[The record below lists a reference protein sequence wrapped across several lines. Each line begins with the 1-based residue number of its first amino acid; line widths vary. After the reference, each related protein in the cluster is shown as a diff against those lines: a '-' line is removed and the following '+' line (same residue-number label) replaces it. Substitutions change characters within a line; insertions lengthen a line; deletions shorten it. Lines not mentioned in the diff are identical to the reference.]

1 MRKISL
7 LITMMPINPRLVNR
21 FSPVHILRLAPGLLA
36 LLGPNLSAQVAPSA
50 SSSTGAAAEA
60 PVQLSVFEVSA
71 TADVGYQAGN
81 TTSGS
86 RLNSSLKDTAAA
98 VMVFTPEFMSDFSAT
113 GLADIIGYAPN
124 MQVDMLDTAADASPQ
139 FIGGSDLTDT
149 RIRVRGLSAST
160 ALDFFETSIAI
171 DNYNTERLE
180 LSSGPNSI
188 LFGFGQSGG
197 LVNIMTKSANLNRN
211 RTAVRTQFGEWNFA
225 RYELDHNHV
234 LIKDKLAVRLN
245 GLQQWGDGWR
255 QHEFNDSSR
264 GAISLR
270 AAPWRKTTLV
280 AGYENGEMNA
290 SVARPLNAFDNL
302 ALWQASGAPLKAD
315 AAWTTADRAFG
326 INRRT
331 AVRNTFV
338 TGTDGGAP
346 FVLTT
351 SNVANFRLLES
362 TFENNNINSTS
373 QAGLTLT
380 PRQQFPFDYNS
391 YGPGATRDTNFD
403 RLVARL
409 EQRVTETF
417 SVELAYNREYTSQL
431 VHAPSGNQ
439 VQFGGDPNIV
449 IPNPDGS
456 ATPIP
461 NARAGDLYVEGRWT
475 GDRGETRNEVIR
487 GSAAWQVNLG
497 KFGLHKLAALG
508 EHGVYRAFRYPQ
520 SEILVDDNNVPI
532 GNAAQPEIA
541 ANQLWRR
548 QYVTEGNYS
557 TYYPGSPLEPVTVI
571 RNGRTYHNRYV
582 DSSIAGGDIERTMN
596 TVQAATQ
603 SSFLDGR
610 LIFTGGIRW
619 DRIKLDQYGDTR
631 LTATHP
637 DVVSG
642 RKLLNTVTFTDEI
655 EDTNRFDP
663 VTGTVGAVYHAS
675 KLFSVFYNRANNN
688 GQPKLNVR
696 VLPDETLPEPSTGE
710 SDDYGVMVNL
720 LDGKVFMRLTA
731 YETTQRKTA
740 GGTFAIGL
748 NSGEN
753 NLVAPS
759 TRILETLLAN
769 NRIDQAAYNEHVI
782 GDEANLS
789 GTSDVR
795 NSGYELSTW
804 LNLSR
809 NLTGVFNFS
818 YTKTDRSSIV
828 PEFEGW
834 FERESAFW
842 NSTPGASSLVNPTAG
857 SSIAGDTQ
865 TLKDIMQGI
874 RAFYGFG
881 YGERPYKA
889 NLSGRYSFTEGRLKG
904 AFAGLG
910 IRWQGKSKLGRY
922 ILGRDNN
929 GFRIFGD
936 TIYGPEDFKMDAFL
950 GYRRKLSMFSGKPQ
964 LLVQLNVSNLT
975 DEDEY
980 MPLRY
985 NPLVSGYAR
994 VLLLEPR
1001 RFRFTVGLEF

>member
-1 MRKISL
+1 MCA
-7 LITMMPINPRLVNR
+7 TPT
-21 FSPVHILRLAPGLLA
+21 LAVGFRPAHFLSLA
-36 LLGPNLSAQVAPSA
+36 LFAALTVIGSAQVAPPAVATTAA
-50 SSSTGAAAEA
+50 STET

-98 VMVFTPEFMSDFSAT
+98 VMVFTPEFLSDFNANS
-113 GLADIIGYAPN
+113 LADIVGYSPN
-124 MQVDMLDTAADASPQ
+124 MQIDMLDTAADANPQ

-171 DNYNTERLE
+171 DTYNTERVE

-197 LVNIMTKSANLNRN
+197 LVNIMTKSANLSRN
-211 RTAVRTQFGEWNFA
+211 RTAVRAQFGDWNYA
-225 RYELDHNHV
+225 RYELDHNQV
-234 LIKDKLAVRLN
+234 LIKDKLALRLN
-245 GLQQWGDGWR
+245 GLQQWADGWR
-255 QHEFNDSSR
+255 EHEFNDSSR

-270 AAPWRKTTLV
+270 AAPWRKTTLT

-315 AAWTTADRAFG
+315 AAWTTADRNTG

-338 TGTDGGAP
+338 TGTDGAAP

-362 TFENNNINSTS
+362 TFENNNLNSTS

-380 PRQQFPFDYNS
+380 PRQQFPWDYNG

-403 RLVARL
+403 RLFARL

-417 SVELAYNREYTSQL
+417 SVELAYNHEYTSQL
-431 VHAPSGNQ
+431 VRAPAGNQ
-439 VQFGGDPNIV
+439 LLFGGDPNTV

-456 ATPIP
+456 ATPIS
-461 NARAGDLYVEGRWT
+461 NARAGSLYVEGRWA
-475 GDRGETRNEVIR
+475 GDRGETRNDVIR
-487 GSAAWQVNLG
+487 ASAAWDVNLG
-497 KFGLHKLAALG
+497 KWGRHKLAALG

-520 SEILVDDNNVPI
+520 SEILVDTNNVPL

-548 QYVTEGNYS
+548 QYVTPGDYS
-557 TYYPGSPLEPVTVI
+557 TYYASSPLAPVSVV
-571 RNGRTYHNRYV
+571 RNGRTYHTTFV

-596 TVQAATQ
+596 TVSAATQ
-603 SSFLDGR
+603 SSFFESR
-610 LIFTGGIRW
+610 FIFTGGIRW
-619 DRIKLDQYGDTR
+619 DRIQLDQYGNTR

-637 DVVSG
+637 DVLAG
-642 RKLLNTVTFTDEI
+642 RKPLNTVTFTSEI
-655 EDTNRFDP
+655 EDSSSFDP
-663 VTGTVGAVYHAS
+663 ITGTLGAVYHAS

-710 SDDYGVMVNL
+710 SEDYGFMLNL
-720 LDGKVFMRLTA
+720 LEGRVFLRATA
-731 YETTQRKTA
+731 FATTQRKTA
-740 GGTFAIGL
+740 GGTFNIGL
-748 NSGEN
+748 NSGES

-759 TRILETLLAN
+759 TRILDTLLFH
-769 NRIDQAAYNEHVI
+769 NRINQGDYTAHLI

-789 GTSDVR
+789 GISDVR
-795 NSGYELSTW
+795 NNGYELSTW
-804 LNLSR
+804 FNLSR
-809 NLTGVFNFS
+809 NLTAIFNFS
-818 YTKTDRSSIV
+818 YTETDRSAVV

-834 FERESAFW
+834 FDRERAFW
-842 NSTPGASSLVNPTAG
+842 NSTPGAGALVNPTTG
-857 SSIAGDTQ
+857 STVAGDEQ
-865 TLKDIMQGI
+865 TLLDIMQAT
-874 RAFYGFG
+874 REFYGFG

-910 IRWQGKSKLGRY
+910 LRWQSESKLGRY
-922 ILGRDNN
+922 IVGRDS
-929 GFRIFGD
+929 GGYRIFGD

-950 GYRRKLSMFSGKPQ
+950 GYRRRLPTVAGKPQ

-985 NPLVSGYAR
+985 NPLVSGYTR

-1001 RFRFTVGLEF
+1001 KFRLTVGLEF